1 MQISIHAYR
10 ALITYSIIYK
20 DRHLYRKIKKYIK
33 YMSFQ
38 DAYNIV
44 SITCSDFNV
53 LVLVIDAEFLF
64 ISPSY
69 CQFNKY
75 LKK

>member
-1 MQISIHAYR
+1 
-10 ALITYSIIYK
+10 
-20 DRHLYRKIKKYIK
+20 
-33 YMSFQ
+33 MSFQ